1 MGKGI
6 LSGQSREVE
15 ALELAGNYDR
25 GSPRYQEY
33 VSFVKEHAV
42 SEEETEDG
50 IVYTLDEESVR
61 KWNQPCNQF
70 RFEMSADTVLKELE
84 ACGYELTKIDET
96 EENTVEIQKYG
107 AILTRFQYT
116 ETYLVLEG
124 VGLAVVTD
132 AVNGDLLML
141 RLYRGDDS
149 QAPLHGV
156 GRIFC
161 VYFRRT
167 GTWGR
172 RRPPRDWRRTN
183 RRHLRQME
191 AIYRGSTYT
200 AHGNAA
206 WISTGVK
213 PTG

>member
-1 MGKGI
+1 M
-6 LSGQSREVE
+6 E

-25 GSPRYQEY
+25 GITALSGIRILREGACGLQ
-33 VSFVKEHAV
+33 
-42 SEEETEDG
+42 EEETEDG

-84 ACGYELTKIDET
+84 ARGYELTKIDET

-149 QAPLHGV
+149 QAPLHGGG

-200 AHGNAA
+200 AHGMPHGFLL
-206 WISTGVK
+206 GVK